1 MSLNIIL
8 YTPNKTMC
16 NTVSEEIFLPTPD
29 GEICIQPRHQQL
41 VSALSIGLLRFK
53 EGSTWNLF
61 VVMGGIV
68 EIKSDNVHIYSI
80 KAEQVN
86 LVELN
91 DIQERLTKAEEQLK
105 TAKSDQ
111 EKVDALQN
119 LQRISALLKATSY
132 ME

>member
-53 EGSTWNLF
+53 EGSAWNLF
-61 VVMGGIV
+61 VVYCLEESQCVSFLVIQHWV
-68 EIKSDNVHIYSI
+68 CVKSST
-80 KAEQVN
+80 
-86 LVELN
+86 
-91 DIQERLTKAEEQLK
+91 R
-105 TAKSDQ
+105 
-111 EKVDALQN
+111 
-119 LQRISALLKATSY
+119 
-132 ME
+132 

>member
-105 TAKSDQ
+105 NAKNDQ

>member
-53 EGSTWNLF
+53 EGSAWNLF

-68 EIKSDNVHIYSI
+68 EIKYDSVHIYSI

-91 DIQERLTKAEEQLK
+91 DIQQRLTQAEEQLK
-105 TAKSDQ
+105 NAKSDE

>member
-53 EGSTWNLF
+53 EGSAWNLF
-61 VVMGGIV
+61 VVMGGLV
-68 EIKSDNVHIYSI
+68 EIKYDSVHIYSI

-86 LVELN
+86 VVELN
-91 DIQERLTKAEEQLK
+91 DIQQRLTQAEEQLK
-105 TAKSDQ
+105 NAKSDQ

>member
-41 VSALSIGLLRFK
+41 VSALSIGVLRFK
-53 EGSTWNLF
+53 QGSVWNAFLIR
-61 VVMGGIV
+61 GGLV
-68 EIKSDNVHIYSI
+68 GIKYDKVDIYSI
-80 KAEQVN
+80 NAEPVN
-86 LVELN
+86 LAALTN
-91 DIQERLTKAEEQLK
+91 IQQRLTQAEEQLK
-105 TAKSDQ
+105 NAKSDQ

>member
-8 YTPNKTMC
+8 YTPNKTMF

-53 EGSTWNLF
+53 EGSAWNLF

-68 EIKSDNVHIYSI
+68 EIKYDSVHIYSI

-86 LVELN
+86 VVELN
-91 DIQERLTKAEEQLK
+91 DIQQRLTQAEEQLK
-105 TAKSDQ
+105 NAKSDQ

>member
-8 YTPNKTMC
+8 YTPNKTMF

-41 VSALSIGLLRFK
+41 LSALSIGLLRFK
-53 EGSTWNLF
+53 EGSAWNLF

-68 EIKSDNVHIYSI
+68 EIKYDSVHIYSI

-86 LVELN
+86 VVELN
-91 DIQERLTKAEEQLK
+91 DIQQRLTQAEEQLK
-105 TAKSDQ
+105 NAKSDQ

>member
-53 EGSTWNLF
+53 EGSAWNLF

-68 EIKSDNVHIYSI
+68 EIKYDSVHIYSI

-91 DIQERLTKAEEQLK
+91 DIQQRLTQAEEQLK
-105 TAKSDQ
+105 NAKSDQ

>member
-53 EGSTWNLF
+53 EGSSWNLF

-105 TAKSDQ
+105 NAKSDQ
-111 EKVDALQN
+111 EKVDALEN
-119 LQRISALLKATSY
+119 LQRISALLKATYY

>member
-1 MSLNIIL
+1 MSLHIIFL
-8 YTPNKTMC
+8 TPGKEIFDTF
-16 NTVSEEIFLPTPD
+16 TAEIFLPTLD

-105 TAKSDQ
+105 NAKSDQ

>member
-16 NTVSEEIFLPTPD
+16 NTFSEEIFLPTPD

-53 EGSTWNLF
+53 EGSAWNLF
-61 VVMGGIV
+61 VIMGGIV
-68 EIKSDNVHIYSI
+68 EIKYDSVHIYSI

-86 LVELN
+86 LVELT
-91 DIQERLTKAEEQLK
+91 DIQQRLTQAEEQLK
-105 TAKSDQ
+105 NAKSDQ

>member
-53 EGSTWNLF
+53 EGSAWNLF

-68 EIKSDNVHIYSI
+68 EIKYDSVHIYSI

-105 TAKSDQ
+105 NAKNDQ

>member
-53 EGSTWNLF
+53 EGSAWNLF

-68 EIKSDNVHIYSI
+68 EIKYDSVHIYSI

-91 DIQERLTKAEEQLK
+91 DIQQRLAQAEEQLK
-105 TAKSDQ
+105 NAKSDQ

>member
-53 EGSTWNLF
+53 EGSAWNLF

-105 TAKSDQ
+105 NAKSDQ
-111 EKVDALQN
+111 EKIDALQN

>member
-8 YTPNKTMC
+8 YTFNKTIC
-16 NTVSEEIFLPTPD
+16 NTISEEIFLPTPD

-41 VSALSIGLLRFK
+41 VSALSIGLIRFK
-53 EGSTWNLF
+53 EGLSWNLF
-61 VVMGGIV
+61 IVMGGIV
-68 EIKSDNVHIYSI
+68 EIKSDSVHIYSI
-80 KAEQVN
+80 NAEQVN

-91 DIQERLTKAEEQLK
+91 DIQERLTQSEEQLK
-105 TAKSDQ
+105 NAKSDQ

>member
-53 EGSTWNLF
+53 EGSAWNLF
-61 VVMGGIV
+61 VVMGGISNN
-68 EIKSDNVHIYSI
+68 ISGLS
-80 KAEQVN
+80 
-86 LVELN
+86 LSTSTLN
-91 DIQERLTKAEEQLK
+91 TNYNGLLSGLNSLSSQ
-105 TAKSDQ
+105 SYFFN
-111 EKVDALQN
+111 KV
-119 LQRISALLKATSY
+119 Y
-132 ME
+132 